1 MGQQIKNWTVD
12 SGDAAL
18 SGELRRALGVSHRQA
33 KGLID
38 AGCVRVNDELA
49 ASHGKRLK
57 DGDTVTVNF
66 DPDTS
71 YHELPRPKKI
81 ADSEIKIL
89 WEDKHLVFV
98 DKPAGMLSVPTEM
111 SDESS
116 LADALVEQYRKR
128 GIKRPQIYIAHR
140 IDRHTTGV
148 IVFAKTQESIDG
160 LKSLFHE
167 HTINRVYKAILVGDL
182 PENAGAL
189 HDKLIERTRSMKM
202 AVVARR
208 SGAPRPEGAK
218 PAMTHYR
225 VIERLPGHTVVE
237 LRLETGRRNQIR
249 VQFAER
255 GFPLLGDHVYGSAS
269 PIIDR
274 QALHAELLGLRHP
287 VTDENITVQAA
298 LPEDFED
305 ALRKLRTLRRVERAK
320 AGMKGE
326 DGIFTP
332 KETKERRESR
342 MARSEARLAERTQ
355 RKERTLQEDPPK
367 DRARRSEKDDM
378 RWDRREEGHAPT
390 KPRPTRYRREDERET
405 TGAPRKPA
413 GTRRA
418 ELDGDFTSAPKRGK
432 REYGPETS
440 TGRPSRGESQREK
453 RAYGEKDAH
462 RRHSDEPSES
472 RGPRKGYPRRTRD
485 GGETEHGPEA
495 STGRPSRDESQ
506 RGRRAYGEK
515 DAHRRHSDEPS
526 ESRGPRK
533 GYPRRTRDGG
543 ETEHGRPE
551 YKKSRPSYGRT
562 GQGSKEPSKRWSD
575 RRDSKA
581 SGPKRAGFAK
591 HAPTKARPGS
601 KPDSGAKRPARPPKR
616 RGQ

>member
-12 SGDAAL
+12 SGDVAL

-38 AGCVRVNDELA
+38 AGCVRVNNELA
-49 ASHGKRLK
+49 ASHGQRLK
-57 DGDTVTVNF
+57 DGDAITVNF

-81 ADSEIKIL
+81 SDSEIKIL

-160 LKSLFHE
+160 LKNLFHE
-167 HTINRVYKAILVGDL
+167 HSINRVYKAILVGDL

-208 SGAPRPEGAK
+208 SGTPPPERAK

-255 GFPLLGDHVYGSAS
+255 GFPLLGDHVYGTAS

-287 VTDENITVQAA
+287 VTDENITVQAP

-305 ALRKLRTLRRVERAK
+305 ALRKLRVLRRVERAK
-320 AGMKGE
+320 AAIKGE
-326 DGIFTP
+326 DGIFKP

-342 MARSEARLAERTQ
+342 MARSEARLKERTQ
-355 RKERTLQEDPPK
+355 RAGERAQQEDRPK
-367 DRARRSEKDDM
+367 YRAKRSENDDM
-378 RWDRREEGHAPT
+378 QWGRHDEGHAPT
-390 KPRPTRYRREDERET
+390 KPRPTRYRREEERET
-405 TGAPRKPA
+405 TDSPRKA
-413 GTRRA
+413 TGTRRA
-418 ELDGDFTSAPKRGK
+418 GLDKDFTSAPKRGK
-432 REYGPETS
+432 REQRPDAS
-440 TGRPSRGESQREK
+440 TRKPSRDGNQK
-453 RAYGEKDAH
+453 GMRAYGEKDAH
-462 RRHSDEPSES
+462 RRHSDEPPES
-472 RGPRKGYPRRTRD
+472 RGPRKSYPRRTRD
-485 GGETEHGPEA
+485 GGEA
-495 STGRPSRDESQ
+495 
-506 RGRRAYGEK
+506 
-515 DAHRRHSDEPS
+515 EP
-526 ESRGPRK
+526 
-533 GYPRRTRDGG
+533 
-543 ETEHGRPE
+543 GRPE
-551 YKKSRPSYGRT
+551 SKRSRTSYGRT
-562 GQGSKEPSKRWSD
+562 GQESKEPAKRWSD

-581 SGPKRAGFAK
+581 SGPKRGEFAK
-591 HAPTKARPGS
+591 YAPTKAKSGS
-601 KPDSGAKRPARPPKR
+601 KPDSGSKRPARPPRR